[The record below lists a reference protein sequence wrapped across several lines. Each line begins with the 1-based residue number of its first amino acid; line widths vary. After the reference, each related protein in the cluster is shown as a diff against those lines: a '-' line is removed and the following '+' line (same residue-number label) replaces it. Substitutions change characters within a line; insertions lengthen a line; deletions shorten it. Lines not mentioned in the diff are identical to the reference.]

1 MLCYRKIIAKTG
13 RSVKLRDKY
22 DVIPEVLYNR
32 KASDAENSEKQPLLY
47 HMIQVIMMDKKKGG
61 STMGERLTV

>member
-13 RSVKLRDKY
+13 ISVKLRDKY
-22 DVIPEVLYNR
+22 DVIPEVLCNR

-47 HMIQVIMMDKKKGG
+47 HMMRVIIEIDLAVQFVR
-61 STMGERLTV
+61 EE